1 MRFLIDTQLPKVL
14 ALRLQEVGHQAVHVL
29 EISLA
34 QCPDND
40 LWRYAEDHNTV
51 IVTKDEDFAEW
62 VLAGRAGPP
71 VVWLRIGNCTNA
83 ELMSWLLPQ
92 WSSVAEA
99 RERGERLVEI
109 V

>member
-14 ALRLQEVGHQAVHVL
+14 ARRLEEAGHQAVHVL
-29 EISLA
+29 ELSMA

-40 LWRYAEDHNTV
+40 LWRYAEEHDTV

-62 VLAGRAGPP
+62 VLAGRLGSP

-83 ELMSWLLPQ
+83 ELMAWLLPQ
-92 WSSVAEA
+92 WSHVTEA
-99 RERGERLVEI
+99 LERGERLVEI

>member
-1 MRFLIDTQLPKVL
+1 LIDTQLPKVL
-14 ALRLQEVGHQAVHVL
+14 ALRLQEGGHQAVHVL

-34 QCPDND
+34 QCLDND

-62 VLAGRAGPP
+62 VLAGRPGPP

-83 ELMSWLLPQ
+83 ELMEWLLPQ
-92 WSSVAEA
+92 WSYVAEA
-99 RERGERLVEI
+99 LERGGRLVEI